1 MEQYLAAVETT
12 LARQVETRR
21 ARCHRAVDPTT
32 AEHPFR
38 EGLWSLLMTA
48 LYRVGRQ
55 ADALAAF
62 QHARG
67 LLVNHGCK
75 RPCSLR
81 WWHSPEVTGLR
92 QHGPHVLHHGVV
104 ANEEFE

>member
-1 MEQYLAAVETT
+1 MAAVETT
-12 LARQVETRR
+12 LARQVETD
-21 ARCHRAVDPTT
+21 APGAIGPLTQLT